1 MQTGTLEQSHKIVIL
16 GIALSGP
23 LQIHVP
29 AKNLRATLDYE
40 KAFILRTEI
49 KNITERVGSNL
60 AARTAQEVYERLLM
74 EFGGDV
80 YLSVEPEVMDSHFTP
95 KTRFTPKNSS
105 SVRQPKSGKL
115 QTKGLAPRRIITLGP
130 EKFEALAR
138 EVEMRLATPQPPTSA
153 QLYTAIKMFSVGMQS
168 DDKVVRFL
176 ILYGAIT
183 IVALFKYHYGSQNRV
198 DQMVRNVNTTLPM
211 FRVKNR
217 EPETLYSKLRN
228 DFIHAEDRGCDPTGA
243 MRAIEQHIG
252 QFQRD
257 VALLFKSL

>member
-40 KAFILRTEI
+40 NAFILRTEI

-95 KTRFTPKNSS
+95 KNSS

-115 QTKGLAPRRIITLGP
+115 QTKGLAPSRIITLGP

-243 MRAIEQHIG
+243 MRAIEQYIG